1 MTGSHGGLLGGRPDT
16 ALKAAALAALFNDA
30 GIGIDEAGVT
40 RLPALDS
47 RGIAAGTVAA
57 SSARIGDARSTYE
70 DGILT
75 RVNQRAAA
83 HGIAPGYDR
92 PTICR
97 DRPPSCGK
105 DREKRMTD
113 SAYSS
118 NRPSGRMNGGRALA
132 EMLRLAEVGPMF
144 GMGGFQLL
152 PFYDALAQLGMRHFL
167 INDERCGA
175 FAADAYARVTNRPGV
190 CDGTLGPGAT
200 NLVTGLI
207 ESLNA
212 GVPVIAL
219 AGDTNRAHSWK
230 NMTQECRQTEILRPA
245 VKELIRVEMTSRVPE
260 LLRRAFAVAT
270 SGRPGPVLLD
280 VPEDVCHG
288 EHDFTAED
296 FAIDPATLSVPARR
310 IRPDRADI
318 SRAAA
323 LIAHAKRP
331 LLLVGGGIHLSAGYD
346 ALLGFAE
353 AQSIPVAHT
362 MSGKGGIA
370 CTHPLSVGLFGRY
383 SRIANELIE
392 ASDCLV
398 VVGCKLGEIATKR
411 YALPPE
417 TIPLIHLDIVAE
429 EIGRCRT
436 ADVALWGDARAGLED
451 LAEALAGEAR
461 RARAA
466 RADYV
471 GEIPSRMASWR
482 DEAAARLRSEERPIH
497 MARLCTE
504 LNKALPADS
513 ILVADGGFAGHW
525 TGLLYDTKS
534 PGRHFIPDRGLA
546 SIGYGLPGGI
556 GAALAAPSS
565 PVVAITGDGGF
576 NMMLGELETAR
587 RAGIGLTIVVVNNAA
602 SGYVKALQHA
612 IFRGRYQSSDLV
624 EMDYA
629 AIARAMGCNGI
640 RIEDPDLLGEAL
652 HTGLAERTRPTVLDV
667 VVTRDPARM
676 LPAVDN
682 RTVEIKQGDRVA

>member
-1 MTGSHGGLLGGRPDT
+1 MS
-16 ALKAAALAALFNDA
+16 
-30 GIGIDEAGVT
+30 EA
-40 RLPALDS
+40 D
-47 RGIAAGTVAA
+47 
-57 SSARIGDARSTYE
+57 
-70 DGILT
+70 
-75 RVNQRAAA
+75 RV
-83 HGIAPGYDR
+83 
-92 PTICR
+92 
-97 DRPPSCGK
+97 
-105 DREKRMTD
+105 
-113 SAYSS
+113 S
-118 NRPSGRMNGGRALA
+118 NRPSGRMNGGRAMA

-152 PFYDALAQLGMRHFL
+152 PFYDALGRLGLRHFL

-200 NLVTGLI
+200 NLVTGLV
-207 ESLNA
+207 EALNA
-212 GVPVIAL
+212 GTPIVAF
-219 AGDTNRAHSWK
+219 AGDTNRTHSWK
-230 NMTQECRQTEILRPA
+230 NMTQECRQVEILRPA
-245 VKELIRVEMTSRVPE
+245 VKELIRVEETRRVPE

-270 SGRPGPVLLD
+270 AGRPGPVLLD

-288 EHDFTAED
+288 EHDFAAEE
-296 FAIDPATLSVPARR
+296 FAIDPATLRTPARR

-318 SRAAA
+318 ARAAGLLA
-323 LIAHAKRP
+323 RAERP
-331 LLLVGGGIHLSAGYD
+331 LILVGGGIHLSAGYE
-346 ALLGFAE
+346 ALIGLCE

-362 MSGKGGIA
+362 MSGKGGIP
-370 CTHPLSVGLFGRY
+370 CSHPLSVGLFGRY

-411 YALPPE
+411 FALPSRS
-417 TIPLIHLDIVAE
+417 IPLVHLEIVAE
-429 EIGRCRT
+429 EIGRCLP
-436 ADVALWGDARAGLED
+436 AEVALWGDARAGLED
-451 LAEALAGEAR
+451 LAEALAGDGRQA
-461 RARAA
+461 RAR

-471 GEIPSRMASWR
+471 AELPKRMAAWR
-482 DEAAARLRSEERPIH
+482 AEAAARLDSAERPIH
-497 MARLCTE
+497 MARLCRE
-504 LNKALPADS
+504 LNLALPADG

-534 PGRHFIPDRGLA
+534 AGRHFLPDRGFA

-556 GAALAAPSS
+556 GAALAAPQT

-587 RAGIGLTIVVVNNAA
+587 RTGVGLTIVVVNNAA

-612 IFRGRYQSSDLV
+612 MFRGRYQSSDLV

-629 AIARAMGCNGI
+629 AIARAMGCDGI
-640 RIEDPDLLGEAL
+640 RVDDPDRLAAAL
-652 HTGLAERTRPTVLDV
+652 ASGLAERGRPTVLDV
-667 VVTRDPARM
+667 IVTRDPARM

>member
-1 MTGSHGGLLGGRPDT
+1 
-16 ALKAAALAALFNDA
+16 LA
-30 GIGIDEAGVT
+30 
-40 RLPALDS
+40 
-47 RGIAAGTVAA
+47 
-57 SSARIGDARSTYE
+57 
-70 DGILT
+70 
-75 RVNQRAAA
+75 
-83 HGIAPGYDR
+83 
-92 PTICR
+92 
-97 DRPPSCGK
+97 
-105 DREKRMTD
+105 
-113 SAYSS
+113 
-118 NRPSGRMNGGRALA
+118 
-132 EMLRLAEVGPMF
+132 
-144 GMGGFQLL
+144 
-152 PFYDALAQLGMRHFL
+152 
-167 INDERCGA
+167 
-175 FAADAYARVTNRPGV
+175 
-190 CDGTLGPGAT
+190 
-200 NLVTGLI
+200 
-207 ESLNA
+207 
-212 GVPVIAL
+212 
-219 AGDTNRAHSWK
+219 
-230 NMTQECRQTEILRPA
+230 
-245 VKELIRVEMTSRVPE
+245 
-260 LLRRAFAVAT
+260 
-270 SGRPGPVLLD
+270 
-280 VPEDVCHG
+280 
-288 EHDFTAED
+288 
-296 FAIDPATLSVPARR
+296 
-310 IRPDRADI
+310 
-318 SRAAA
+318 
-323 LIAHAKRP
+323 
-331 LLLVGGGIHLSAGYD
+331 
-346 ALLGFAE
+346 FAE

-398 VVGCKLGEIATKR
+398 VIGCKLGEIATKR

-451 LAEALAGEAR
+451 LAEALADDAKQ
-461 RARAA
+461 ARAA

-471 GEIPSRMASWR
+471 AEIPSRMASWR
-482 DEAAARLRSEERPIH
+482 DEAATRLHSKERPIH

-504 LNKALPADS
+504 LNKALPTDS
-513 ILVADGGFAGHW
+513 TLVADGGFAGHW

-556 GAALAAPSS
+556 GAALAAPSI
-565 PVVAITGDGGF
+565 PAVAITGDGGF

-629 AIARAMGCNGI
+629 AIAHAMGCNGI
-640 RIEDPDLLGEAL
+640 RIEDPDRLGDAL
-652 HTGLAERTRPTVLDV
+652 QAGLAERTRPTVLDV

>member
-1 MTGSHGGLLGGRPDT
+1 MS
-16 ALKAAALAALFNDA
+16 DA
-30 GIGIDEAGVT
+30 D
-40 RLPALDS
+40 
-47 RGIAAGTVAA
+47 
-57 SSARIGDARSTYE
+57 
-70 DGILT
+70 
-75 RVNQRAAA
+75 RA
-83 HGIAPGYDR
+83 
-92 PTICR
+92 
-97 DRPPSCGK
+97 
-105 DREKRMTD
+105 
-113 SAYSS
+113 S
-118 NRPSGRMNGGRALA
+118 NRPSGRMSGGRAMA

-152 PFYDALAQLGMRHFL
+152 PFYDALSQLGMRHFL

-175 FAADAYARVTNRPGV
+175 FAAEAYARVTNRPGI

-207 ESLNA
+207 EALNA
-212 GVPVIAL
+212 GTPMIAF

-230 NMTQECRQTEILRPA
+230 NMTQECRQVEILRPA
-245 VKELIRVEMTSRVPE
+245 VKELIRVEQTSRVPE

-288 EHDFTAED
+288 EHDFAAED
-296 FAIDPATLSVPARR
+296 FAIDPTTLRAPSRR
-310 IRPDRADI
+310 IRPDRTDI
-318 SRAAA
+318 ASAAA
-323 LIAHAKRP
+323 LLARAKRP
-331 LLLVGGGIHLSAGYD
+331 LILAGGGIHLSAGYA
-346 ALLGFAE
+346 ALLALAA

-370 CTHPLSVGLFGRY
+370 CTHALSAGLFGRY
-383 SRIANELIE
+383 SRISNELIE
-392 ASDCLV
+392 ASDCLL

-411 YALPPE
+411 YALPSRS
-417 TIPLIHLDIVAE
+417 IPLIHLEIVAE
-429 EIGRCRT
+429 EIGRCRP
-436 ADVALWGDARAGLED
+436 AEVALWGDARAGLED
-451 LAEALAGEAR
+451 LTQALADDGR
-461 RARAA
+461 HARAA

-471 GEIPSRMASWR
+471 AEIPTRMAAWR
-482 DEAAARLRSEERPIH
+482 DEAAPRLDSGERPIH
-497 MARLCTE
+497 MARLCRE
-504 LNKALPADS
+504 LNQALPADS

-556 GAALAAPSS
+556 GAALAAPAA

-612 IFRGRYQSSDLV
+612 MFRGRYQSSDLV

-640 RIEDPDLLGEAL
+640 RVEDPDRLGAAL
-652 HTGLAERTRPTVLDV
+652 AVGLAERTRPTILDI